1 MVIGCCFASS
11 SFMISTYGDE
21 STIAMALERGARRF
35 LTKPVDFVWSKQGV
49 LVAMADKGRNG

>member
-1 MVIGCCFASS
+1 
-11 SFMISTYGDE
+11 MISTYGDE